1 MSGAKGRSGGH
12 NRKSNREKELL
23 GAAARRLKK
32 TGAPAVIN
40 PDLVFRLDGLGE
52 AGKAFFESQ
61 LAALTATG
69 IMGHNE
75 GVGLHIMARRIEDW
89 YKADCDVRKASRWT
103 AKRDAAG
110 NIVAIDVSGLHRIER
125 ELMQD
130 LISLQREYGQ
140 TPLSRDSIRRIAKGE
155 STNPFKRLTA

>member
-1 MSGAKGRSGGH
+1 MSGKKGRSGGH
-12 NRKSNREKELL
+12 NRKTNREKELL
-23 GAAARRLKK
+23 GAAGRRLKD
-32 TGAPAVIN
+32 TGAPAII
-40 PDLVFRLDGLGE
+40 DDKMVFRLEGLGE

-61 LAALTATG
+61 LAALTANG

-75 GVGLHIMARRIEDW
+75 TMGLHIMARRVEDW
-89 YKADCDVRKASRWT
+89 YKADCDVRKAGRWV
-103 AKRDAAG
+103 ARKDDAGAVVG
-110 NIVAIDVSGLHRIER
+110 IDVSGLHRIER

-130 LISLQREYGQ
+130 LLALQREYGQ